1 MIVPDPGLE
10 DIAPGDGID
19 NGFRVRL
26 PTRGKPCGPIVWP
39 MTLTPS
45 VKRRPLARRRHT
57 GRHLSILCMAGL
69 SLLTGCGTSLLGT
82 TASTSVT
89 STSVPGGGSVPTT
102 VPVNGEVAVA
112 FPVITCTD
120 PANGGSAIKASS
132 GWNPTIILAPVP
144 TSLVGK
150 VTFYSDNV
158 HTLLA
163 PSGWTCALVQ
173 RDASGQGTSTTT
185 TTGGTGGAPTTTTT
199 TQLGVPTSG
208 QGAAIGAQG
217 STTLAVYPSNSP
229 NPPTTGPPAPGTE
242 GVFATWA
249 TTGSNAGVD
258 LVCPLFAI
266 PSWQSQSAG
275 CSTNKPSGEL
285 TNVLTPDV
293 IAVAD
298 PAGVVGSLAA
308 SGGQIVASGVVL
320 FPQIPSAISYG
331 SPIAVTAESCV
342 LSNSSLCPTVL
353 SDFEVREFPVPK

>member
-1 MIVPDPGLE
+1 MLAVDRPPLVPLG
-10 DIAPGDGID
+10 
-19 NGFRVRL
+19 R
-26 PTRGKPCGPIVWP
+26 
-39 MTLTPS
+39 
-45 VKRRPLARRRHT
+45 T
-57 GRHLSILCMAGL
+57 GRHLLVLSAAGL
-69 SLLTGCGTSLLGT
+69 AFLAGCGTSLLGT
-82 TASTSVT
+82 TASTGVT
-89 STSVPGGGSVPTT
+89 STSTTASATSPTT
-102 VPVNGEVAVA
+102 VPINGEVAVA
-112 FPVITCTD
+112 FPVIACTD
-120 PANGGSAIKASS
+120 PAYGGSAIKASS
-132 GWNPTIILAPVP
+132 GWNPTITVAPVP

-150 VTFYSDNV
+150 VNFYTDGV

-185 TTGGTGGAPTTTTT
+185 TTVGTGDSTTTT

-217 STTLAVYPSNSP
+217 STTLAVYPSNAP

-258 LVCPLFAI
+258 LVCPFFAI

-275 CSTNKPSGEL
+275 CSTTKPAGEL

-293 IAVAD
+293 IAVGD

-308 SGGQIVASGVVL
+308 SGGPVVASGVVL

-331 SPIAVTAESCV
+331 SPIAVAAESCV
-342 LSNSSLCPTVL
+342 LSTPSLCPTVL
-353 SDFEVREFPVPK
+353 SDFEVREFPTPK

>member
-1 MIVPDPGLE
+1 MTRE
-10 DIAPGDGID
+10 
-19 NGFRVRL
+19 
-26 PTRGKPCGPIVWP
+26 PT
-39 MTLTPS
+39 TD
-45 VKRRPLARRRHT
+45 RRPAAPASRRTPPRT
-57 GRHLSILCMAGL
+57 GRRLSALSVAGL
-69 SLLTGCGTSLLGT
+69 GLLTGCGSSLLG
-82 TASTSVT
+82 STSSTGVT
-89 STSVPGGGSVPTT
+89 SSSTTPGGTSSTT

-112 FPVITCTD
+112 FPVIACTD
-120 PANGGSAIKASS
+120 PAYGGSAIKASS

-150 VTFYSDNV
+150 VTFYTDGV

-173 RDASGQGTSTTT
+173 QDSSGQGTSTTT
-185 TTGGTGGAPTTTTT
+185 TTSANGDSTTTTI
-199 TQLGVPTSG
+199 QLGVPTSG

-217 STTLAVYPSNSP
+217 ATTLAVYPSNDP

-258 LVCPLFAI
+258 LVCPFFAI

-275 CSTNKPSGEL
+275 CSTTKPSGEL
-285 TNVLTPDV
+285 TNALTPDV
-293 IAVAD
+293 TAVAD

-308 SGGQIVASGVVL
+308 SGGQAVASGVVL

-331 SPIAVTAESCV
+331 SPIAVAAESCV
-342 LSNSSLCPTVL
+342 LSNPSLCPTVL
-353 SDFEVREFPVPK
+353 SDFEVREFPTPK

>member
-1 MIVPDPGLE
+1 M
-10 DIAPGDGID
+10 
-19 NGFRVRL
+19 
-26 PTRGKPCGPIVWP
+26 PTVDRP
-39 MTLTPS
+39 
-45 VKRRPLARRRHT
+45 PLAGRLHT
-57 GRHLSILCMAGL
+57 PGHLPLLCMAGL

-82 TASTSVT
+82 TASTGVT
-89 STSVPGGGSVPTT
+89 STSIPGGGSGGGGAGGSAPTT

-132 GWNPTIILAPVP
+132 GWNPTIIVAPVP

-150 VTFYSDNV
+150 VTFYSDGV

-173 RDASGQGTSTTT
+173 RDASGQGISTTT
-185 TTGGTGGAPTTTTT
+185 TEGTGGGSATTT

-208 QGAAIGAQG
+208 QGAAISTPD

-266 PSWQSQSAG
+266 PSWQTQSAG

-293 IAVAD
+293 IAVID

-308 SGGQIVASGVVL
+308 SGGQTVASGVIL
-320 FPQIPSAISYG
+320 FPQIPSAM
-331 SPIAVTAESCV
+331 E
-342 LSNSSLCPTVL
+342 L
-353 SDFEVREFPVPK
+353 K

>member
-1 MIVPDPGLE
+1 MAAL
-10 DIAPGDGID
+10 
-19 NGFRVRL
+19 
-26 PTRGKPCGPIVWP
+26 
-39 MTLTPS
+39 S
-45 VKRRPLARRRHT
+45 V
-57 GRHLSILCMAGL
+57 AGL
-69 SLLTGCGTSLLGT
+69 GLLAGCGTSLLGT
-82 TASTSVT
+82 TTSTAVT
-89 STSVPGGGSVPTT
+89 STSTTAGGASPTT
-102 VPVNGEVAVA
+102 VPLNGEVAVA
-112 FPVITCTD
+112 FPVIGCTD
-120 PANGGSAIKASS
+120 PTYGGSVIKASS

-150 VTFYSDNV
+150 VTFYSDGV

-163 PSGWTCALVQ
+163 PSGWSCALVQ

-185 TTGGTGGAPTTTTT
+185 TTVGSGDSTTTTT
-199 TQLGVPTSG
+199 IQLGVPTSG

-249 TTGSNAGVD
+249 TTGSNAGID

-275 CSTNKPSGEL
+275 CSTTKPSGEL

-331 SPIAVTAESCV
+331 SPIAVAAEVCV
-342 LSNSSLCPTVL
+342 LSNPSLCPTVL
-353 SDFEVREFPVPK
+353 SDFEVREFPTPK